1 MSAVLLR
8 SLIGALALAAC
19 SFPVAGAKSTAFTWE
34 TAKAT
39 LKPYDGPS
47 VKGVDVS
54 TLNGKVVA
62 GYQGWFATPN
72 DGGPLGWTHYQYT
85 SKEPLPNHVCIDFW
99 PDVSELDP
107 DEKCATKLLLADGSP
122 AYVFSARNAKTV
134 NRHFQWMRQYGVDAG
149 FVQRFAGS
157 VSSSPDRFENSC
169 RVLANCRAG
178 ANRNGVGY
186 LVMYDLSGL
195 PANSI
200 EKVKDDWRMLVD
212 GMKLT
217 RDPNDQAY
225 MHHRGKP
232 LVAVWGIGFKPSAK
246 KDRAYTLAECAE
258 LIKFL
263 QQDPKYGGCSVM
275 IGIPSGWRTFS
286 RDSVNDPA
294 FHELIKRCEVIS
306 PWTPG
311 RYKSPAE
318 ATKHAET
325 CWRPDFEWCRANGI
339 DYLPVV
345 FPGFSWH
352 NKTPDAATDA
362 IPRLKGKFLWQQYY
376 ELAKLGIPMVYQ
388 AMFDEMDEGTQIF
401 KVTNHP
407 PAGTPFVTYEG
418 LPSDYYLKL
427 VGAAAKMIRRETPA
441 AATLPKLP

>member
-1 MSAVLLR
+1 MKQTLL
-8 SLIGALALAAC
+8 LAAG
-19 SFPVAGAKSTAFTWE
+19 FMVLAPLAGLPAAEAFSSTFTWT

-54 TLNGKVVA
+54 TLTGKVVA

-72 DGGPLGWTHYQYT
+72 DGGPLGWSHYQFGA
-85 SKEPLPNHVCIDFW
+85 KEPLPDKVCIDFW
-99 PDVSELDP
+99 PDVTELDQ
-107 DEKCATKLLLADGSP
+107 DERCATKLLHADGSP
-122 AYVFSARNAKTV
+122 ACVFSSRNPKTV
-134 NRHFQWMRQYGVDAG
+134 NRHFQWMRQYGIDAA

-186 LVMYDLSGL
+186 VVMYDLSGL
-195 PANSI
+195 PANSM
-200 EKVKDDWRMLVD
+200 ERVKDDWRMLVD
-212 GMKLT
+212 GMRIT
-217 RDPNDQAY
+217 RDPNDKAY
-225 MHHRGKP
+225 LHHRGKP

-246 KDRAYTLAECAE
+246 KDRAYSLAECAD
-258 LIKFL
+258 LVKFL
-263 QQDPKYGGCSVM
+263 QQDPQYGGCSVM
-275 IGIPSGWRTFS
+275 IGIPTGWRMLT
-286 RDSVNDPA
+286 RDSVNDPS
-294 FHELIKRCEVIS
+294 FHELVKRCQVIS

-311 RYKSPAE
+311 RYRNPSE
-318 ATKHAET
+318 VTRHAET
-325 CWRPDFEWCRANGI
+325 YWQPDFEWCKANSV

-352 NKTPDAATDA
+352 NKTPEAATDA

-376 ELAKLGIPMVYQ
+376 EISKIGIPMVYQ

-401 KVTNHP
+401 KTTNNP
-407 PAGTPFVTYEG
+407 PQGTPFVTYEG
-418 LPSDYYLKL
+418 LPSDFYLRL
-427 VGAAAKMIRRETPA
+427 VGAAAKMIRREIPATP
-441 AATLPKLP
+441 TVPVLH